1 MRASLPHPGTTRIP
15 GISLMPDRNDQGVAV
30 ALCIGKQQAAHE
42 YANDESGLDPVMF
55 HNILFAMVVSIG
67 IDEQDSFQIADCN
80 QRIAGLCLDR
90 YRGIE
95 TGQL

>member
-1 MRASLPHPGTTRIP
+1 
-15 GISLMPDRNDQGVAV
+15 
-30 ALCIGKQQAAHE
+30 
-42 YANDESGLDPVMF
+42 MF

-67 IDEQDSFQIADCN
+67 IDEQDSFQTTDCN
-80 QRIAGLCLDR
+80 QWIAGLCLDR